1 MPSIKYYNQSAPFW
15 DWVAGMESAAND
27 HPFFNA
33 YAPRT
38 RDAREA
44 ERQVPA
50 DSSESE
56 GTQPHHHDGPS
67 PHPPPTDGPEGPH
80 SPPPPPGP
88 GSRHGG
94 PPHHRHEGGPPGC
107 GWGRRHGGGHH
118 GGGRRGGH
126 GPGFPFGGP
135 PRFRHGGFGGFGGHD
150 ASQGFDLSSI
160 AQFFGQQLGVNVND
174 DADKEKNEKTDTTG
188 GKDFSPPCDVFDTE
202 DAFIVHISLPGAK
215 KEDVGINWNADISE
229 LSVAGVIYR
238 PGDED
243 FLKTLAM
250 DERQVGVFERKVRLG
265 SRARPAMV
273 EIDEISA
280 KMEDG
285 ILVVKVPKLDSEYVD
300 VKKVEIE

>member
-1 MPSIKYYNQSAPFW
+1 
-15 DWVAGMESAAND
+15 MESAAGD

-33 YAPRT
+33 YNPQASG
-38 RDAREA
+38 AREA
-44 ERQVPA
+44 ERQDPPQSPHQDGQPA
-50 DSSESE
+50 P
-56 GTQPHHHDGPS
+56 QHHDDT
-67 PHPPPTDGPEGPH
+67 PPPPGAEGPDG
-80 SPPPPPGP
+80 PPPPPPPPSGFRH
-88 GSRHGG
+88 GHGG

-107 GWGRRHGGGHH
+107 GWGGRRHGGGPHC
-118 GGGRRGGH
+118 GRRGQR

-135 PRFRHGGFGGFGGHD
+135 HRFGQEGFGGFGGYGGP
-150 ASQGFDLSSI
+150 QGLDLSSI
-160 AQFFGQQLGVNVND
+160 AQFFGQHLGLNPD
-174 DADKEKNEKTDTTG
+174 GEGEASKGKNEKADTTG
-188 GKDFSPPCDVFDTE
+188 GKDFTPPCDVFDTE
-202 DAFIVHISLPGAK
+202 DAFIVHVSLPGAK

-229 LSVAGVIYR
+229 LSIAGVIYR

-285 ILVVKVPKLDSEYVD
+285 VLLVKVPKLDSEYVD